1 MQYFN
6 TPFTLDRVVRGAIFV
21 AVVVALVLL
30 LQYLAPILFPFMLA
44 WAFAWVL
51 VPIVNFIDH
60 RLHFPGRGISIFAAL
75 VFVVCVFAGV
85 VAAIAPVFT
94 EGFEQLSSGVQALIK
109 GDSKLQLPLW
119 VQQLINE
126 YSATLQID
134 ELFSH
139 DNVMNVVRAAG
150 PRVWSVLMSTAN
162 IIMGLTS
169 LFFGILYL
177 FFILKD
183 YETFSTGW
191 ANFVPCGQRSFL
203 RGLAHDLSFN
213 MRAYLRG
220 QSLVALSN
228 IVMFCV
234 GFWIIGLKMWLAMGI
249 FVGMISFIP
258 YIQIAGFIPATVL
271 ALIEMAQG
279 GRPFWLVLLLVALV
293 YVVVQVI
300 QDAVVTPRVMGKIMG
315 LSPAI
320 VLLALMM
327 WGYIGGMLGLIVALP
342 LTTTLIAYY
351 KHYIIGDDANASDE
365 GSCGLLSYH
374 SLVNKKENSTK
385 TL

>member
-1 MQYFN
+1 MQFFN
-6 TPFTLDRVVRGAIFV
+6 QPFTLDRVVRGGIFV
-21 AVVVALVLL
+21 AVVVALVMLF
-30 LQYLAPILFPFMLA
+30 QYLAPILVPFLMA
-44 WAFAWVL
+44 WALAWVL

-60 RLHFPGRGISIFAAL
+60 RLHFPGRGVSIVAAL

-85 VAAIAPVFT
+85 IAAIVPVFT
-94 EGFEQLSSGVQALIK
+94 EGFEQLRVGVEALLR
-109 GDSKLQLPLW
+109 GDASLHIPAWLQRFISQYDEALH
-119 VQQLINE
+119 INDLL
-126 YSATLQID
+126 SQ
-134 ELFSH
+134 
-139 DNVMNVVRAAG
+139 DNVMNVVQAAG
-150 PRVWSVLMSTAN
+150 PRLWSVLMSTAN
-162 IIMGLTS
+162 VIAGLTS

-183 YETFSTGW
+183 YETFSTDW
-191 ANFVPCGQRSFL
+191 ATYVPRGQRSFL
-203 RGLAHDLSFN
+203 RGLAHDLSYN

-228 IVMFCV
+228 IVMFSL
-234 GFWIIGLKMWLAMGI
+234 GFWLIGLKMWLAMGI
-249 FVGMISFIP
+249 FVGMISFVP

-271 ALIEMAQG
+271 ALLEMAQG

-293 YVVVQVI
+293 YIVVQVI

-320 VLLALMM
+320 VLLALMV

-342 LTTTLIAYY
+342 LTTTIIVYY
-351 KHYIIGDDANASDE
+351 KHYIVGDDASASDD
-365 GSCGLLSYH
+365 GHCGLLSYS
-374 SLVNKKENSTK
+374 SLVNGKDIPKK